1 MNFFYIFFNIT
12 NCATQIM
19 SMFDKYINNINSL
32 SERVDMKS
40 IVLFNDFFKYF
51 SKVET
56 SRLQLKKFC
65 IKNIDNITF
74 LNNKIM
80 DDLLVELHK
89 TFKYK
94 VINIQ
99 TRDNLQKYIEDINNN
114 HKIISEKD
122 IQIDKYISELSEYT
136 LESNFSEQN
145 NYTRNGPQI
154 SFYDLNPHD
163 NQYSES
169 ESDDSFDSDLNYES
183 A

>member
-1 MNFFYIFFNIT
+1 MHPT
-12 NCATQIM
+12 SIM

-56 SRLQLKKFC
+56 SRKQLKNFC

-80 DDLLVELHK
+80 DELLVQLHN

-94 VINIQ
+94 VINVQ
-99 TRDNLQKYIEDINNN
+99 TRDNLQKYIEDINSSENYNSNN
-114 HKIISEKD
+114 EIDIDRYIKD
-122 IQIDKYISELSEYT
+122 LSEYT
-136 LESNFSEQN
+136 HNSNITQQN
-145 NYTRNGPQI
+145 YNTTNEPQI
-154 SFYDLNPHD
+154 SFYDLNPYD

-169 ESDDSFDSDLNYES
+169 ESDDSFESESNYES
-183 A
+183 N

>member
-1 MNFFYIFFNIT
+1 
-12 NCATQIM
+12 M
-19 SMFDKYINNINSL
+19 SMFDKYINTINNL

-56 SRLQLKKFC
+56 SRQQLKTFC
-65 IKNIDNITF
+65 INKIDNITF

-80 DDLLVELHK
+80 DDLLVELHN

-99 TRDNLQKYIEDINNN
+99 TRDNLQKYIEDINN
-114 HKIISEKD
+114 HQKIISEKD

-136 LESNFSEQN
+136 PQLNISEQN

-154 SFYDLNPHD
+154 SFYDLNPYD
-163 NQYSES
+163 NQYSD
-169 ESDDSFDSDLNYES
+169 SDSNSSFDSDSNYES
-183 A
+183 T